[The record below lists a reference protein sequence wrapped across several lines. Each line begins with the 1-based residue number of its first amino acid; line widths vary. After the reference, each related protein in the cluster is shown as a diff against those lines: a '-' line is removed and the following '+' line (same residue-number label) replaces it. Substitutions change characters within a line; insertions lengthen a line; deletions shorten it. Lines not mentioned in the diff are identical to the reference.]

1 MEPPRHGEESS
12 SDALA
17 ASHTPEAIRARLRAG
32 PRYSYLRDF
41 VYGAVDGT
49 ITTFAVVAGIA
60 GAGLTD
66 GVVVVLGLASLV
78 ADGLSM
84 AASNFLG
91 ARAEAELRERA
102 RHTEVAHVELHPRG
116 EREEIRQIFEGKG
129 FSGDALDRAVEI
141 ITADRERWIQTMLV
155 EEFGLSPVGPSPWRA
170 GIATFAAFLGAGV
183 LPLLAYLWNVVAA
196 GSVGRPFLWSA
207 LLAGLGFFGVGALKG
222 RFVQRS
228 GWLAGLETLAIGGLA
243 AAVAYGIG
251 AGLEGLARAF

>member
-1 MEPPRHGEESS
+1 MDPVRHGEERSP
-12 SDALA
+12 DALA

-32 PRYSYLRDF
+32 PQYSYLRDL

-60 GAGLTD
+60 GAGLAD

-102 RHTEVAHVELHPRG
+102 RHMEVSHVELHPVG
-116 EREEIRQIFEGKG
+116 EREEIRQIFESKG
-129 FSGDALDRAVEI
+129 FSGEALERAVEI

-155 EEFGLSPVGPSPWRA
+155 EEFGLSPVGPSPGRA
-170 GIATFAAFLGAGV
+170 GIATFVSFLGAGA
-183 LPLLAYLWNVVAA
+183 LPLLAYLWNVLAP
-196 GSVGRPFLWSA
+196 GSIGRPFLWSA
-207 LLAGLGFFGVGALKG
+207 LLAAVGFFAIGALKG
-222 RFVQRS
+222 RFVRRR
-228 GWLAGLETLAIGGLA
+228 GWLAGLETLVIGGLA
-243 AAVAYGIG
+243 AAVAYAIG
-251 AGLEGLARAF
+251 AGLEGVARSF